1 MLQRFI
7 NWFIRTIG
15 TDRLLH
21 FLVCAVIVFT
31 FAQFAPI
38 WVGILVALVLGVAKE
53 VYDAE
58 FSNGADLMDLL
69 ADVLGIIYA
78 VICCIL

>member
-1 MLQRFI
+1 MLQRI
-7 NWFIRTIG
+7 IDWFFRTIG

-38 WVGILVALVLGVAKE
+38 GVGILVAAILGIAKE

-58 FSNGADLMDLL
+58 FGGGADLIDLI
-69 ADVLGIIYA
+69 ADIIGILYA
-78 VICCIL
+78 TICCIL